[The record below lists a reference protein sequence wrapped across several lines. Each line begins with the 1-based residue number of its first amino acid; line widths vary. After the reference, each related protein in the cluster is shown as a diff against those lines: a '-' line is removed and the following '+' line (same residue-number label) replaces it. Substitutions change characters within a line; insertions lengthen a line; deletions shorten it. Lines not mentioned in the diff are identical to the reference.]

1 MLAFILFIVISSAT
15 ESILNK
21 EQRGKEVQK
30 NKIYSIDN
38 KRMYNIYT
46 VHFNSDNVQSE
57 RRMKQDTT
65 GTSTT
70 GTSTTESTTG
80 TSTTGTSTTGT
91 STTGTST
98 TGTSTTE
105 STTTEKEN
113 DNKNNQEDGLNIPS
127 NLNLA
132 PSTFVVLSIVFALI
146 FF

>member
-91 STTGTST
+91 STT
-98 TGTSTTE
+98 E